1 VIYGTSPRLD
11 GVPDRLS
18 PLDASFLFAEDR
30 TRAMHVGAVMTFA
43 PPESGEF
50 DPEAFAAL
58 IGRRLGLVP
67 RYRQKVREVPGHLG
81 LPVWVDDPD
90 FDLDYHVRRSALPR
104 PGTDEQ
110 LRALV
115 GRLIA
120 RRLDRSRPLWE
131 IYLVEGLSDGRF
143 AVVTKTHHAMV
154 DGLASMDVGALL
166 LDSTPD
172 PRETADEEWRP
183 APEPSALELAADA
196 LVEAWLRPRT
206 VLDVAARAGADVREV
221 VAGVERAMA
230 TLVSATGGRPV
241 HPLNTV
247 TGEQRRFATART
259 TLADHRTVR
268 AARGGTVNDV
278 VLAVVA
284 GALRRWMMTRGEPL
298 PDGASVRALVPVSV
312 RGRHDPGP
320 ALRKGG
326 PAAAAKGGP
335 AAAGKGGT
343 AAVGKGGTAAVGN
356 RISAYF
362 VELPVG
368 EADPLRRLEQ
378 VSAAMTAH
386 KAGSQ
391 AVGAT
396 TLIRLAGLAPPTLHS
411 LGIRLA
417 SQFSSQVYN
426 VLVTNVPGP
435 PRPLYALGARML
447 DMYPVVPLAGG
458 QAVSIGITS
467 YDGGMH
473 YGLTADR
480 DALPDVDVLAG
491 ALIDALVE
499 LVAAACPPS

>member
-1 VIYGTSPRLD
+1 VTHGVPRDLRPRGPTLGD
-11 GVPDRLS
+11 VPDRLS

-30 TRAMHVGAVMTFA
+30 TRAMHVGGVMTFA
-43 PPESGEF
+43 PAEGAAF
-50 DPEAFAAL
+50 DMDAFAAL
-58 IGRRLGLVP
+58 IGRRLALVP

-81 LPVWVDDPD
+81 LPVWVDDPG

-104 PGTDEQ
+104 PGSDEQ

-131 IYLVEGLSDGRF
+131 IYLVEGLSEGRF

-166 LDSTPD
+166 LDTTPE
-172 PRETADEEWRP
+172 PRETAADEWRP
-183 APEPSALELAADA
+183 APEPSAVALATDA
-196 LVEAWLRPRT
+196 VLEAWRRPQT
-206 VLDVAARAGADVREV
+206 VLDVAARAGSDVREV
-221 VAGVERAMA
+221 LGQVERAMA
-230 TLVSATGGRPV
+230 TLVSAAGARPV
-241 HPLNTV
+241 QPLNAV

-259 TLADHRTVR
+259 TLADHRAVR
-268 AARGGTVNDV
+268 TGGGTVNDV
-278 VLAVVA
+278 VLAVVT

-298 PDGASVRALVPVSV
+298 QEGASVRALVPVSV
-312 RGRHDPGP
+312 RARRG
-320 ALRKGG
+320 
-326 PAAAAKGGP
+326 AAP
-335 AAAGKGGT
+335 
-343 AAVGKGGTAAVGN
+343 VVGN
-356 RISAYF
+356 SISAYF
-362 VELPVG
+362 VDLPVG
-368 EADPLRRLEQ
+368 EDDPLRRLSL
-378 VSAAMTAH
+378 VSAAMVAH
-386 KAGSQ
+386 KASGQ

-411 LGIRLA
+411 VGVRLA

-435 PRPLYALGARML
+435 PRPLYAMGARML

-473 YGLTADR
+473 YGLNADR
-480 DALPDVDVLAG
+480 DAMPDVDVLAC
-491 ALIDALVE
+491 ALTDALAE
-499 LVAAACPPS
+499 LVAAVGT